1 MWRKRR
7 LARLEK
13 YRCTKFMM
21 PTLMEMG
28 IDPAVASPSRS
39 KRSSRREASREASR
53 RSRSRSG
60 GSGSRSRSPPP
71 RNWTELA
78 QQLARARPPAARE
91 KDVERGGSGS
101 RRSGSRRSGRV
112 DSVRSYRARSQRSR
126 LSRVD
131 EHSRSGSSSRSRSPS
146 GRRAGAS
153 PAVPVPEDAFALA
166 ADRLLNN
173 LQQVVGFNAVATFD
187 PQAAAAGRRYPPGA
201 PAPRDA
207 DRMMARSGGGRSRS
221 ERSRSRDGGSERDSR
236 RTAFGR
242 L

>member
-1 MWRKRR
+1 VWRKRR

-13 YRCTKFMM
+13 YRRTKFMM
-21 PTLMEMG
+21 PTLLEMG
-28 IDPAVASPSRS
+28 IDPAVASPSRF
-39 KRSSRREASREASR
+39 KRSSRREASREVSR
-53 RSRSRSG
+53 HSRSRS

-78 QQLARARPPAARE
+78 QQLARARTPAASE

-112 DSVRSYRARSQRSR
+112 DSVRSYRARSQRSG
-126 LSRVD
+126 LSRVG
-131 EHSRSGSSSRSRSPS
+131 ERSRSVSSSRSRSPS
-146 GRRAGAS
+146 GRRTGAS
-153 PAVPVPEDAFALA
+153 PPVPVPEDAFALA